1 MTLRFL
7 TKVNTYI
14 SGSKHGRF
22 TLSNKLFLEI
32 MNNFIYTLKKNLQF
46 LTKVTCNQV
55 PACENAI

>member
-1 MTLRFL
+1 MTPRFL

-22 TLSNKLFLEI
+22 ILYNKLFLEI
-32 MNNFIYTLKKNLQF
+32 MNNFIEKNLQF
-46 LTKVTCNQV
+46 LTKVNQV